1 MKKLIN
7 WNPLQFVLPPSFK
20 LHHSTSNIIT
30 YSYLFYLH
38 LWFYPYNAASDWLDI
53 FLHPGILF
61 KLLVIV
67 HTYYS
72 IVFYDVLC
80 VASELLPVINTLTV
94 DDICSDSFTVSWT
107 STSNETEISYNVM
120 LSPPSQSLTTMNN
133 YNNFTGLTPNT
144 NYSVTVVASSSL
156 GSGVPMAIVVTTLT
170 VEEERPMGK
179 MWYNW
184 YMPMFIQCQD
194 SRVPID
200 VQQTTTQCL

>member
-1 MKKLIN
+1 M
-7 WNPLQFVLPPSFK
+7 S
-20 LHHSTSNIIT
+20 IIT
-30 YSYLFYLH
+30 TSFQYPRTEGGTVKLLH
-38 LWFYPYNAASDWLDI
+38 C
-53 FLHPGILF
+53 PGILC

-94 DDICSDSFTVSWT
+94 DDICSDGFTVSWT

-120 LSPPSQSLTTMNN
+120 LLPPSQSLTTMNS

-170 VEEERPMGK
+170 VEAERPMGK
-179 MWYNW
+179 MCYN
-184 YMPMFIQCQD
+184 
-194 SRVPID
+194 
-200 VQQTTTQCL
+200 

>member
-1 MKKLIN
+1 M
-7 WNPLQFVLPPSFK
+7 
-20 LHHSTSNIIT
+20 
-30 YSYLFYLH
+30 
-38 LWFYPYNAASDWLDI
+38 
-53 FLHPGILF
+53 
-61 KLLVIV
+61 IV

-94 DDICSDSFTVSWT
+94 NDICSDSFTVSWT

-170 VEEERPMGK
+170 VEAERPMGK
-179 MWYNW
+179 MWYN
-184 YMPMFIQCQD
+184 
-194 SRVPID
+194 
-200 VQQTTTQCL
+200 